1 MPIGQGGRKF
11 PLKGG
16 KEKVGSLFEQ
26 VVKEMKG
33 HPITLILVLIALGTT
48 GLGYNTYARAEDV
61 QILKASIEVQNK
73 IQTCRYLSD
82 KIDNYEANIRLL
94 EKDDADEAWVIEKR
108 DELRRLNEKYDSAN
122 CRSVNY

>member
-1 MPIGQGGRKF
+1 M
-11 PLKGG
+11 
-16 KEKVGSLFEQ
+16 GSLFEQ
-26 VVKEMKG
+26 VVKEMKS

-94 EKDDADEAWVIEKR
+94 EKDDADEAWVLEKR
-108 DELRRLNEKYDSAN
+108 DELRRLNEKYDSAH
-122 CRSVNY
+122 CKSVNY